1 MNKVKYFR
9 QSLGL
14 TVKQLSEKANVSVGY
29 ISDIENNKETVNP
42 TKETMERISRAL
54 NSSVQA
60 IFFPGEE

>member
-14 TVKQLSEKANVSVGY
+14 TIKQLSEKANVSIGY

-42 TKETMERISRAL
+42 TRGTMERISRAL